1 MVHHRQT
8 ANTKDKEKNFNI
20 AIEEDIYRLTM
31 IQITTDFSSETMGS
45 EDNGKLSFK
54 VLKKNCQPRP
64 LYPEKTCFKVK
75 GEIDIFALRESDIV
89 Q

>member
-20 AIEEDIYRLTM
+20 AIEEDIYGVTM

-45 EDNGKLSFK
+45 EDNGKLYLK
-54 VLKKNCQPRP
+54 VLKKIVNPDSYILRK
-64 LYPEKTCFKVK
+64 YASKSKVK
-75 GEIDIFALRESDIV
+75 
-89 Q
+89 

>member
-54 VLKKNCQPRP
+54 VLKKIVNPDSYILR
-64 LYPEKTCFKVK
+64 KHASKSKVK
-75 GEIDIFALRESDIV
+75 
-89 Q
+89 